1 MQPDGGE
8 AAAAP
13 QENAKR
19 MRRPSV
25 RLHQPYYENPGHR
38 KLQQQWNAKKGA
50 TPPRK
55 PRTAKTAHSKDKKK
69 DVVSERSKGGE
80 AGNLDFEDD
89 VAIGNWRNFSAA
101 NRDRDFK
108 RKRVRSSN
116 SRNRVPAKF
125 RRDGG
130 QGIGNL
136 PLSSCGESE
145 EQEQEQEHEEKEL
158 EKEEDLGG
166 NGGINSNLVVE
177 DSNPSG
183 PDHSYGEDDDG
194 NHKLSDDDNNVVRKQ
209 RVMVDNQHS
218 VETRRELMNAEV
230 DGDSN
235 GVRMWLNDLGLGK
248 YVTLFEIHG
257 VDDEVLPLLTLEDL
271 KDMGINEVGVRRKM
285 YSSIQKLDRWFR

>member
-1 MQPDGGE
+1 MQPDGGG

-55 PRTAKTAHSKDKKK
+55 PRTAKTAHSKDNKN
-69 DVVSERSKGGE
+69 DVVNERSKGGE
-80 AGNLDFEDD
+80 TGNLDFDDD
-89 VAIGNWRNFSAA
+89 VAIGNWRNFSAS

-116 SRNRVPAKF
+116 SRNRVPAKS

-136 PLSSCGESE
+136 PSSSCGESE
-145 EQEQEQEHEEKEL
+145 EQEQKEVEE
-158 EKEEDLGG
+158 EEDLGG

-177 DSNPSG
+177 DSNPSS
-183 PDHSYGEDDDG
+183 P
-194 NHKLSDDDNNVVRKQ
+194 NHWFGDDDNGNDNGNDDNNNVGGKQ
-209 RVMVDNQHS
+209 RGLVDNRYS
-218 VETRRELMNAEV
+218 VETRGELMSREV
-230 DGDSN
+230 EGDSN

-248 YVTLFEIHG
+248 YVAVFEIHG

-271 KDMGINEVGVRRKM
+271 KDMGINEVGARRKM
-285 YSSIQKLDRWFR
+285 YSSIQKLDRWFP